1 MTSNFALLRSLY
13 PLADA
18 LQMRLGLSVPKKGP
32 PKIVNLGDP
41 IRAAKITPWLTVPTE
56 VRIKASHVSKST
68 ASILFKL
75 RGRLYGYMVYEPGP
89 SNKDGGFLYLYVCD
103 RDKIKMSDSMIAG
116 LDGGD
121 ILTLDNAVIPA
132 AVAAFSRA
140 QRAAEWM
147 KLDINAD
154 TVDA

>member
-1 MTSNFALLRSLY
+1 MNSNFALLRSIY

-18 LQMRLGLSVPKKGP
+18 LQMRLGLSVPKKGS

-41 IRAAKITPWLTVPTE
+41 IHSTKVASWLSIPTE

-68 ASILFKL
+68 AAILFKL
-75 RGRLYGYMVYEPGP
+75 RGNLYGYMVYEPGP
-89 SNKDGGFLYLYVCD
+89 SNKDDGFLYLYLCD
-103 RDKIKMSDSMIAG
+103 RNKIKMSDSMIAG

-132 AVAAFSRA
+132 AVAAFSRG